1 MHQVSDIFDSS
12 FLWQPHLTESVSSFF
27 PSTDAGCESHQRAF
41 RTHPVLVLFQM
52 FLSEFPLYRGVVT
65 EYLFRLTEPFY
76 ASEPSLMYVFPI
88 YKKLPSF

>member
-1 MHQVSDIFDSS
+1 MYH
-12 FLWQPHLTESVSSFF
+12 HLPYFGF
-27 PSTDAGCESHQRAF
+27 ADAGCQSHQRAF

-76 ASEPSLMYVFPI
+76 ASKPYLM
-88 YKKLPSF
+88 